1 MYLKKNLLG
10 GYKEVDLKD
19 KADLVAYDLKED
31 EKKDIEIK
39 KLNSLLETEQK
50 KREEEKT
57 ILKNRI
63 AEITKEKDQKIKE
76 LNDELGKATEA
87 LKDLLDKHLELKS
100 LQKHTQFRLE
110 RAISIQVHRA
120 NSDRGLKPKKE
131 HHGYLKLYRENTYLI
146 KTFIK
151 KVTTNQKTETKTY
164 KKDLSIWK
172 YTIQTPYLIE
182 LDLPLVQEHIVKD
195 LKEKFNL
202 KIYIPSVNFNSESD
216 IKEVLMD
223 NYIFNFALADNNQKY
238 WCIKFL
244 SGQKIDF

>member
-10 GYKEVDLKD
+10 GYKEVELKD

-31 EKKDIEIK
+31 EKKDTEIK

-57 ILKNRI
+57 TLKNRI
-63 AEITKEKDQKIKE
+63 AEITKEKDQEITKLNNDLGEAKE
-76 LNDELGKATEA
+76 T
-87 LKDLLDKHLELKS
+87 LKKLLDKYSELKS
-100 LQKHTQFRLE
+100 LQEHTQFRLD

-131 HHGYLKLYRENTYLI
+131 HHGYLKLYRENTYYI
-146 KTFIK
+146 KTFTK
-151 KVTTNQKTETKTY
+151 KVTIDGKTATTTY
-164 KKDLSIWK
+164 KKNLSIWR

-182 LDLPLVQEHIVKD
+182 LDLPLVQEHIIKD